1 MAFLADEYRN
11 YCQDIL
17 QIVRNQELERVGD
30 FLTSFWKSLQQ
41 DTVMFMSLPDVC
53 QLLKCY
59 DVQLYKASGSKEEF
73 IKLAASFQLRWNF
86 LLTAVSKAM
95 TLCHRDSFGSWHLFH
110 LLLLEYVIHVLQ
122 SSVEEDVENL
132 DEVLSDDQ
140 SLIQPHQALF
150 YPPDSS
156 PTQECESPRGEPP
169 QLMLKHTSQ
178 SWCAAGL
185 SSMTLRVLGFLV
197 DTATGNQLIQVLLE
211 DGETEN
217 TVRLS
222 LPVGQEA
229 LITLRDG
236 QKFVMHVS
244 DVPQSSEHIYFR
256 ESNANM

>member
-1 MAFLADEYRN
+1 
-11 YCQDIL
+11 
-17 QIVRNQELERVGD
+17 
-30 FLTSFWKSLQQ
+30 
-41 DTVMFMSLPDVC
+41 
-53 QLLKCY
+53 
-59 DVQLYKASGSKEEF
+59 
-73 IKLAASFQLRWNF
+73 
-86 LLTAVSKAM
+86 M

-211 DGETEN
+211 DRETEN